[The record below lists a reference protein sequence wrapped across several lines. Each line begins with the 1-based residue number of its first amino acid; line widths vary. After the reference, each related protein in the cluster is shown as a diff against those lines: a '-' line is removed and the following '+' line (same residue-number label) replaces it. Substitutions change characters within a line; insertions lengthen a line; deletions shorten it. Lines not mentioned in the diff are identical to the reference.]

1 MSSEFNYD
9 ARLAGVKVDKDIFN
23 QRAAEV
29 IENEKAHNDESV
41 FSSRENFI
49 EHYEEKIMQ
58 GKDEVDLDEF
68 MQDAIEKGY
77 LEDDETEVFSRLA
90 DADKGDGLLN
100 EKELASLLGAI
111 YDGAQEASVSDT
123 EDSDTDSE
131 SVYEKI
137 KVQPWGTGVDDCLS
151 RIIDTH
157 VEGIELYSSD
167 YQQYLDELCRI
178 NDIKNPNVIWGEVM
192 LPEMKRDE
200 NNQIIKDENG
210 KIQFYSENELNLINK
225 KRSENGGSTTNESG
239 AKDLY

>member
-9 ARLAGVKVDKDIFN
+9 ARLAGVNIGKDAFN

-41 FSSRENFI
+41 FASRENFI
-49 EHYEEKIMQ
+49 EYYEEKIMQ
-58 GKDEVDLDEF
+58 GKDEIDLDEF

-77 LEDDETEVFSRLA
+77 LEEDETEVFARLA
-90 DADKGDGLLN
+90 DADKGDGVLN
-100 EKELASLLGAI
+100 EKEVTSLLGAI
-111 YDGAQEASVSDT
+111 YDGAQEAESADEEKSN
-123 EDSDTDSE
+123 DSP
-131 SVYEKI
+131 YEKVKI
-137 KVQPWGTGVDDCLS
+137 QPWGTGVDDCLS
-151 RIIDTH
+151 RIIDKH

-178 NDIKNPNVIWGEVM
+178 NNIKNPNVVWGEVM